1 MLSDLCGPTSSQ
13 APANPTHR
21 NEHDECGEYNWFLV
35 AEEVELQKKK
45 NVKIYSIL
53 LQALCAII

>member
-35 AEEVELQKKK
+35 AEVVELQKKCEK
-45 NVKIYSIL
+45 NK
-53 LQALCAII
+53 